1 MEDKDLE
8 LYLAKA
14 KAADT
19 GINSFSENINN
30 VPVAWEKGDI
40 ITFPP
45 TIKNHSFKTKI
56 GGKSYEYIVVHVKS
70 ANDSEHYAN
79 FFPSVFRRRARKCD
93 WDTVDGVDV
102 AIPTNEWVSA
112 GGSIIEILYKKNS
125 KVNKV
130 ITELLGKS
138 IVISELHE
146 VESNKYST
154 NEQDIVKV
162 YDFEPHGW
170 SLGTYVDY
178 EEVPGSATTTTTD
191 VENADAVEVA
201 TDEAQ
206 QQA

>member
-14 KAADT
+14 KAADDS
-19 GINSFSENINN
+19 ISSFSENINN

-40 ITFPP
+40 ITFPA
-45 TIKNHSFKTKI
+45 TIKNHAFKTKI
-56 GGKSYEYIVVHVKS
+56 GTKKYEYIVVHVKS
-70 ANDSEHYAN
+70 ADGSEHYAN
-79 FFPSVFRRRARKCD
+79 FFPSVFRRRARKCN

-102 AIPTNEWVSA
+102 ATPTNEWVSA

-138 IVISELHE
+138 IEISKIHE
-146 VESNKYST
+146 VESNKYNT

-170 SLGTYVDY
+170 SLSTYVDS
-178 EEVPGSATTTTTD
+178 EEVTESATTTTTD
-191 VENADAVEVA
+191 VEEAAA
-201 TDEAQ
+201 DEA
-206 QQA
+206 